1 MSSSFITDT
10 LSKLEKAI
18 SYNKGSNKTHEA
30 NIGNNTSLISEGAF
44 DGGDKG
50 TSPTIENDGCQKMEM
65 VPQQLLGKQP
75 RAFVNLTD
83 SDEGSG
89 SKKVCP
95 SKTAMVMDNTGWT
108 EKPIVPMGW
117 SQPLIDQKSMVGLQS
132 NLVVCSHEYRRTP
145 TLEVCIL
152 AYTKWCV

>member
-10 LSKLEKAI
+10 LSKLEKAM
-18 SYNKGSNKTHEA
+18 SYNKVSNKTNEV
-30 NIGNNTSLISEGAF
+30 NIGNNTTLISEGAF

-50 TSPTIENDGCQKMEM
+50 TSPTIENEGSQKMKM

-95 SKTAMVMDNTGWT
+95 SKTAMVMDNTSCT
-108 EKPIVPMGW
+108 EKPIVPKAW
-117 SQPLIDQKSMVGLQS
+117 TQSLIDQKSMVALQS
-132 NLVVCSHEYRRTP
+132 DLVVCNHEYRRTP

-152 AYTKWCV
+152 TYNEWCV